1 VAQHPLNLLGFWTG
15 LERSVQAG
23 GEFGRLR
30 SGGLLPSARLEE
42 ASMISGAYHGLVVS
56 LLERIE
62 RTQAA
67 PLAEAARAI
76 KRALDG
82 GGVVHA
88 FSTGHS
94 HMMVEEMFYRAG
106 GLVPVNAIFD
116 PGTMLHQG
124 ASRSTR
130 FERLSGYAEAVLHD
144 VETRPGEP
152 MVLISNSGINPV
164 PVEMALLARARGLV
178 VIAITSC
185 SLSQQ
190 LEPRHSSGKRLL
202 DLADIVLDNC
212 IEGSDA
218 AVEIPPSGM
227 RVGALSSI
235 AGIYLVQRLALSVI
249 DEYLRA
255 GELPPIFASSN
266 VPGGDE
272 WNQGL
277 VEKYRGRIRGL

>member
-1 VAQHPLNLLGFWTG
+1 
-15 LERSVQAG
+15 
-23 GEFGRLR
+23 
-30 SGGLLPSARLEE
+30 
-42 ASMISGAYHGLVVS
+42 MISGAYHGLVIS

-62 RTQAA
+62 RTQTQA
-67 PLAEAARAI
+67 LAEAARAI
-76 KRALDG
+76 KRALDD

-94 HMMVEEMFYRAG
+94 HMIVEEMFYRAG

-130 FERLSGYAEAVLHD
+130 FERLAGYAEAVLQD

-152 MVLISNSGINPV
+152 IVLISNSGINAV

-178 VIAITSC
+178 VIAVTSRNL
-185 SLSQQ
+185 SLR
-190 LEPRHSSGKRLL
+190 LAPRHPSGKRLL
-202 DLADIVLDNC
+202 DLAGIVLDNC
-212 IEGSDA
+212 IEESDA
-218 AVEIPPSGM
+218 VVEIPQSGM
-227 RVGALSSI
+227 RVGGTSSL
-235 AGIYLVQRLALSVI
+235 AGIYLVQRLGLAVM

-255 GELPPIFASSN
+255 GQTPPAFVSAN

-272 WNQGL
+272 WNRKL